1 MNHKHSANTHG
12 HLSSPS
18 TTRRRFLGGL
28 AGSAAMTATLREG
41 GLDSVVAAGRTVAG
55 RTPEQV
61 AGDEDFWREVQGAFT
76 VDRTLINLNNGGVSP
91 SPRVVQEAMRRYLEF
106 SNEAPVYTMWQVLEP
121 QIESVRKGLA
131 AAFGCDP
138 EEMAITRNASESL
151 ETCILGLDLKP
162 GDEILTTNQDYPRML
177 TTWRQRER
185 RDGLV
190 LRTISF
196 PVPPPSMDDLVARF
210 RDALTPRTRVILVCH
225 ITNLTGQIFPVKRIC
240 QLGRERGI
248 EVIVDGAHAFAH
260 FPFTL
265 ADLDC
270 DYYGTSLH
278 KWLLAPHGTGFLYVR
293 KSKIPKLW
301 PLMAAPPEMD
311 ANVRKFEEI
320 GTHPAA
326 NHNAIAEALA
336 FHHGIGSER
345 KAARLRALRDRWMT
359 RLQGQKGVR
368 LHTSLDP
375 LMGCAIGNVGIEGV
389 DTKKLADHLWNTRR
403 IIVVPILH
411 EEYQGLRVTPN
422 VYTTPAEVDA
432 FAEEMERVIAK
443 GLPAA

>member
-1 MNHKHSANTHG
+1 MA
-12 HLSSPS
+12 
-18 TTRRRFLGGL
+18 TRRAFISRF
-28 AGSAAMTATLREG
+28 AAAAAFCEG
-41 GLDSVVAAGRTVAG
+41 GLPRVLAAGRA
-55 RTPEQV
+55 RTEAPADSL
-61 AGDEDFWREVQGAFT
+61 AGDEDFWREIQGAFS

-91 SPRVVQEAMRRYLEF
+91 SPRVVQDALRRYLEL
-106 SNEAPVYTMWQVLEP
+106 SNEAPVYTMWQLLEP
-121 QIESVRKGLA
+121 QIESVRTGLA
-131 AAFGCDP
+131 QAFGCDP
-138 EEMAITRNASESL
+138 EELAITRNASESL

-185 RDGLV
+185 REGLV

-196 PVPPPSMDDLVARF
+196 PVPPASLDDLVERF
-210 RDALTPRTRVILVCH
+210 RRAITPKTRVILVCH
-225 ITNLTGQIFPVKRIC
+225 ITNLTGQIFPVREIC
-240 QLGRERGI
+240 RLGRERGI

-293 KSKIPKLW
+293 RSKIPRLW
-301 PLMAAPPEMD
+301 PLMAAPAEMD
-311 ANVRKFEEI
+311 ANVRKYEEI

-336 FHHGIGSER
+336 FHHGIGIER
-345 KAARLRALRDRWMT
+345 KAARLRYLRDRWMR
-359 RLQGQKGVR
+359 RLAGQPGVR
-368 LHTSLDP
+368 IFTSFDP
-375 LMGCAIGNVGIEGV
+375 GMGCAIGNVGLEGM
-389 DTKKLADHLWNTRR
+389 DTKKLADHLWNRRR

-411 EEYQGLRVTPN
+411 EEFQGLRVTPN
-422 VYTTPAEVDA
+422 VYTTLSEVDA
-432 FAEEMERVIAK
+432 FSEEMERVIRQ
-443 GLPAA
+443 GLPA